1 MGNSSVNA
9 LTSVSVFNQSDSDS
23 GSDSSSDYEDN
34 TWVPSSTIMQS
45 WDNSTPRW
53 TDSTSSWGQVTTG
66 TAVGPTYTFTE
77 NGDPALATSG
87 SCNLDF
93 FTQITRSA
101 CYQTYLETFNKAW
114 LEDKMT
120 ACQVLMNMRD
130 VRKGKGE
137 KLIPIVLIA
146 HLRFNISREA
156 YVALLRCM
164 VEYGYWKDLLR
175 IYEFTCRCDRM
186 LVSSYTPE
194 IDLIVEQLMRDVST
208 LDANTDPSKH
218 APISLCAKW
227 APSEYSHFNREPI
240 LAADRIMKGLNLKPR
255 AYRKMLTKLRNHLSV
270 LETLMST
277 KQYDRIDFSK
287 VPSVAMNRMRSAFK
301 RNTNADGIESE
312 GRRMLHMSYTEFLA
326 KLAEGKVTVNVK
338 GIQPHELVSTYW
350 IATDADLLV
359 EGQWKALKQRVLES
373 GAFRNVTAVVDVSGS
388 MEGVPMQVAVAL
400 GILVAECTHG
410 PFHGKVI
417 TFHSNPVWHI
427 LQGSNLM
434 EQVVNLRKAP
444 WGGSTNLRA
453 TFDLILKSA
462 LDAKLRPDE
471 MVQTLF
477 IFTDMQF
484 DSACG
489 AHTGTSE
496 STFEYARRLFESAGY
511 QLPKIV
517 CWNLRSSPSKTM
529 PMPLETDGYAMLSGF
544 SSELLKCILTASE
557 FNPEA
562 IMRHV
567 LEPYTVPPEIGI
579 TTSVLFP
586 LKGLEAAITSSAI
599 KPGSKKAQTVI
610 A

>member
-9 LTSVSVFNQSDSDS
+9 LTSVSVFNQSDSDTGS
-23 GSDSSSDYEDN
+23 GSDSDYDDY
-34 TWVPSSTIMQS
+34 TWSGSTCQPCSYGAQS
-45 WDNSTPRW
+45 WGNSTPTW
-53 TDSTSSWGQVTTG
+53 DEVSMG
-66 TAVGPTYTFTE
+66 TNYTFTE
-77 NGDPALATSG
+77 NGDPALPTSG

-101 CYQTYLETFNKAW
+101 DYQTYIEAFNKAW
-114 LEDKMT
+114 TEDKQT

-130 VRKGKGE
+130 VRGGKGE

-146 HLRFNISREA
+146 HLRYNISPDA
-156 YVALLRCM
+156 YVALLKRM
-164 VEYGYWKDLLR
+164 IEYGYWKDLLR
-175 IYEFTCRCDRM
+175 IYEFTCRCNKT
-186 LVSSYTPE
+186 LVSSFTPE
-194 IDLIVEQLMRDVST
+194 IDLIVEQLRLDVNT
-208 LDANTDPSKH
+208 LNASTDPSVH

-227 APSEYSHFNREPI
+227 APSEYSHFNQEPI
-240 LAADRIMKGLNLKPR
+240 LAANCIMKALGLRPR
-255 AYRKMLTKLRNHLSV
+255 AYRKMLTRLRNHLSV

-287 VPSVAMNRMRSAFK
+287 VPSVAMNRMRSAFN

-312 GRRMLHMSYTEFLA
+312 GRRQLHLSYSEFLA
-326 KLAEGKVTVNVK
+326 KLSEGKVTVNVK

-350 IATDADLLV
+350 SSTEVDLLV
-359 EGQWKALKQRVLES
+359 EGQWVALKQRVLES

-400 GILVAECTHG
+400 GILVGECTHG
-410 PFHGKVI
+410 PFHGRVI
-417 TFHSNPVWHI
+417 TFDSNPIWHM

-434 EQVVNLRKAP
+434 EQVTHLRKAP

-462 LDAKLRPDE
+462 RDAKLRSDE

-484 DSACG
+484 DSAC
-489 AHTGTSE
+489 SSSD
-496 STFEYARRLFESAGY
+496 STFEYARKAFSEAGY

-529 PMPLETDGYAMLSGF
+529 PVPLQTEGYAMLSGF
-544 SSELLKCILTASE
+544 SSELLKSIITASE
-557 FNPEA
+557 FTPEA

-567 LEPYTVPPEIGI
+567 LEPYLVPPEIELA
-579 TTSVLFP
+579 TSALFP
-586 LKGLEAAITSSAI
+586 LKGLEAAVTRSAI
-599 KPGSKKAQTVI
+599 KPGSKKASSI
-610 A
+610 IS